1 MGRYL
6 LAALAA
12 LILFGAGCSRSK
24 IDLTS
29 DLAGRWPL
37 GTNTSGVLAPIQAS
51 LTGGVSLVSTTLG
64 PAYQFDGQTGRVVV
78 GDAPEF
84 QFRAGQNFSILA
96 WIAPEQAE
104 TSFGVMSI
112 VEKRKIGG
120 ITSALGYSLH
130 LEYGKLACQLTTA
143 PGFHFKV
150 SDLASPKRLLA
161 SWQARKQLQSA
172 NRFISQQ
179 PDLRDGKLHQVA
191 LTLDR
196 DSSTGGK
203 LYVDGKLVLTFD
215 PTKVRG
221 SLVNSEPLMIG
232 THPDPTLQ
240 CAFKGKIGG
249 VRVYRRALSPAEIN
263 AAK

>member
-1 MGRYL
+1 M
-6 LAALAA
+6 
-12 LILFGAGCSRSK
+12 
-24 IDLTS
+24 
-29 DLAGRWPL
+29 
-37 GTNTSGVLAPIQAS
+37 APIQATT
-51 LTGGVSLVSTTLG
+51 TGGVSLVSTTIG
-64 PAYQFDGQTGRVVV
+64 PAYEFDGLTGRVVV

-143 PGFHFKV
+143 PGFHFDV
-150 SDLASPKRLLA
+150 RDLASPKRLLA
-161 SWQARKQLQSA
+161 NWQARKQLQGV
-172 NRFISQQ
+172 NRFISPQ
-179 PDLRDGKLHQVA
+179 PDLRDDHFHQVA
-191 LTLDR
+191 LTLER
-196 DSSTGGK
+196 DSVTGGK
-203 LYVDGKLVLTFD
+203 LYVDGKVVLMFD

-221 SLVNSEPLMIG
+221 SLLNSEPLMIG
-232 THPDPTLQ
+232 THPDSTLH

-249 VRVYRRALSPAEIN
+249 VRLYRRALSPAEVN
-263 AAK
+263 AAR